1 MTNKTDD
8 SETGTPAV
16 RDQPR
21 RGRRRTRRSRSRRRG
36 GFISGLHEAS
46 ITLLQAEVDA
56 LSHAVNS
63 YMERNEE
70 VRKNEGRLRLAD
82 VGSNYIDAMWDGYDR
97 LVMVPRKV
105 RDAYDEEVDREYDE

>member
-1 MTNKTDD
+1 
-8 SETGTPAV
+8 
-16 RDQPR
+16 
-21 RGRRRTRRSRSRRRG
+21 
-36 GFISGLHEAS
+36 
-46 ITLLQAEVDA
+46 
-56 LSHAVNS
+56 
-63 YMERNEE
+63 MERNEE